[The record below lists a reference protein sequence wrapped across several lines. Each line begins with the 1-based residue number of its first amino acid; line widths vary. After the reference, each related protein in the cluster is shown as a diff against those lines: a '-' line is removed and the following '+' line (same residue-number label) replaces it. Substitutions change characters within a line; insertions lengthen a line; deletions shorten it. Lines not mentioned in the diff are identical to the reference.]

1 MSYRIIV
8 DSCCDKTA
16 PMANW
21 DNITFVPL
29 TLEIG
34 DYSIYDDESFDQEDF
49 VKRVSEYEGVAKTAC
64 PSPAAW
70 ADAYNCNEDELYVMT
85 ISGKLSGTYNSALQ
99 GVELFN
105 EEHPENGKKIH
116 VFDSC
121 ATSGLESLAAE
132 YMQKILSR
140 GTPFEEAVPMIQDY
154 ISNKCKL
161 YFVLETLDVLRKNG
175 RLGSLAAG
183 ILKKLKLKMVFERT
197 VDGFISLLGQ
207 DFSIN
212 KAYIKMANIIAK
224 DVEGCDLSDKKL
236 VITHVCCEDRAKV
249 VADKIAEQVSFGEVE
264 IIKCSGLNTTYAS
277 NGGIIVA
284 YSK

>member
-34 DYSIYDDESFDQEDF
+34 DYSILDDEGFDQDDF
-49 VKRVSEYEGVAKTAC
+49 VKRVSEYDGVAKTAC

-70 ADAYNCNEDELYVMT
+70 ADAYDCAEDELYVMT

-99 GVELFN
+99 GVELYN

-132 YMQKILSR
+132 YMQKILSE

-161 YFVLETLDVLRKNG
+161 YFVLETLDVLKKNG

-207 DFSIN
+207 DFSID
-212 KAYIKMANIIAK
+212 KAYIKMANIIAQ
-224 DVEGCDLSDKKL
+224 DVEGYDLSDKKL
-236 VITHVCCEDRAKV
+236 VITHVCCEDRAKF

-277 NGGIIVA
+277 NGGILVA